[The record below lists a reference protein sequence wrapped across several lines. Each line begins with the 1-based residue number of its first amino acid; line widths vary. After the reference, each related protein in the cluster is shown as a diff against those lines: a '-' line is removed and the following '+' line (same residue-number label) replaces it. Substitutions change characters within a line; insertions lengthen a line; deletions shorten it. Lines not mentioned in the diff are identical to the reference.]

1 MPPQRDRQSRLDKA
15 RLKKY
20 FQVKNYFGPSQPIL
34 RKASRSKNK
43 LLKYFEQ
50 PIQDLYHWLLVIT
63 WWQFLGLLSLIYFGV
78 NVLFAIAY
86 LSAHQGIANAREGS
100 FIDAFFFSVQSLSTI
115 GYGAMYPQTLYAQIL
130 VTFEV
135 LVGILLVAMATG
147 LMYARFSQPRARVL
161 FSQVAVIC
169 PFNGMDTL
177 MFRVA
182 NQRNNRIIEA
192 RIQVSFL
199 GNETSLEGMELR
211 RLYDLPLLRSESPSF
226 ALSWLVMHQIDHNSP
241 LWQETKKSLVKSDA
255 EILVI
260 LTGLDETFSSTIHS
274 RYSYKL
280 KDILWS
286 MRFVDILH
294 KTDQNNYYLD
304 YENFHSV
311 IPDLT
316 DSRES

>member
-1 MPPQRDRQSRLDKA
+1 MPPQRDRQSRFDKA
-15 RLKKY
+15 RLQKY
-20 FQVKNYFGPSQPIL
+20 FQVKNYFAPSRPIL
-34 RKASRSKNK
+34 RKASRSKNR
-43 LLKYFEQ
+43 LLKYFED
-50 PIQDLYHWLLVIT
+50 PIQDLYHWLLVIS
-63 WWQFLGLLSLIYFGV
+63 WWKFLGLLSLIYFAI
-78 NVLFAIAY
+78 NILFAIAY
-86 LSAHQGIANAREGS
+86 LSTNGGIANARTGS
-100 FIDAFFFSVQSLSTI
+100 FVDAFFFSVQSLSTI
-115 GYGAMYPQTLYAQIL
+115 GYGALYPQTVYAQIL

-135 LVGILLVAMATG
+135 LVGMLLVAMATG
-147 LMYARFSQPRARVL
+147 LMYGRFSQPRARVL

-182 NQRNNRIIEA
+182 NQRKNRIIEA

-199 GNETSLEGMELR
+199 GNETSIEGMELR

-226 ALSWLVMHQIDHNSP
+226 ALSWLVMHPIDHNSP
-241 LWQETKKSLVKSDA
+241 LWQETAESLIKSDA

-274 RYSYKL
+274 RYSYQL

-294 KTDQNNYYLD
+294 KTGQNKYYLD

-311 IPDLT
+311 IPDLA
-316 DSRES
+316 ESQTK